1 MKDSPQRGYEP
12 QRAIMPRQDVSNIHL
27 GNDLASGSA
36 LYRDSRSYDI
46 HESEAD
52 EIGEHIDERVVGS

>member
-1 MKDSPQRGYEP
+1 
-12 QRAIMPRQDVSNIHL
+12 MPSQDVSNIHL

-52 EIGEHIDERVVGS
+52 EIGEHIAGHVAARDTGPQRHQFGSI

>member
-1 MKDSPQRGYEP
+1 M
-12 QRAIMPRQDVSNIHL
+12 SNIHL

-46 HESEAD
+46 NESEAD
-52 EIGEHIDERVVGS
+52 EIGEHVVTRVSGPQRHQFGTE